1 MFTLKKRIFC
11 ISSIFYIGYVLFPL
25 IASIS
30 GVPIQVPSIIVFV
43 LLLFLFPNAFFNK
56 TFFWFLVYMF
66 VLFFYIICK
75 KPLTVGIGTVA
86 DTKKFVIEA
95 AFILPALSIGLVL
108 HYLEDEKLYRIISR
122 WSVLLL
128 YLSFLYILPILL
140 ANTNI
145 LRMPEDK
152 IDQDMVGSVS
162 LLPSYSLMHAYVFGL
177 PPICYAYKCIHS
189 RSRWLILGMVL
200 LHVYVIIQTYVTTS
214 LAIVFPFLLIFFL
227 YSERYR
233 SFTFLMFIFL
243 FAILYILFQAGVF
256 ISLID
261 FLFPYFQGTPVESK
275 LIDIKASMMVGEL
288 QGGTIDVRQNL
299 HDISWNSFFQN
310 PLWGTSIVG
319 RHSSLIDRLGGMGLF
334 AFIPFVMIIISFFR
348 QIVKLVDESLAKL
361 FLISGLIIIGLFLYM
376 KGLFGFE
383 GWLFLLVFL
392 PTVIIDVERNFK
404 EK

>member
-1 MFTLKKRIFC
+1 ML
-11 ISSIFYIGYVLFPL
+11 VLF
-25 IASIS
+25 IY
-30 GVPIQVPSIIVFV
+30 V
-43 LLLFLFPNAFFNK
+43 
-56 TFFWFLVYMF
+56 M
-66 VLFFYIICK
+66 CK
-75 KPLTVGIGTVA
+75 KPLTIGIGSVA
-86 DTKKFVIEA
+86 DTKKFIIEA

-108 HYLEDEKLYRIISR
+108 YYLKDEKLYRIISR
-122 WSVLLL
+122 WSISLL
-128 YLSFLYILPILL
+128 YLSFVYILPILL

-152 IDQDMVGSVS
+152 INQDMVGSLS

-177 PPICYAYKCIHS
+177 PPICYAFKCIHS
-189 RSRWLILGMVL
+189 KWRWGILAMIF
-200 LHVYVIIQTYVTTS
+200 LHVYVIVQTYVTTS
-214 LAIVFPFLLIFFL
+214 LAVVIPFLLIVFL
-227 YSERYR
+227 YNERYK
-233 SFTFLMFIFL
+233 SFTFLLYAFL
-243 FAILYILFQAGVF
+243 LAILYVLYQADFF

-275 LIDIKASMMVGEL
+275 LVDIKASMMVGEL

-334 AFIPFVMIIISFFR
+334 AFIPFVMIIISFF
-348 QIVKLVDESLAKL
+348 QQVVKLINDKLAKYFL
-361 FLISGLIIIGLFLYM
+361 FSGIIVIGIFLFM

-392 PTVIIDVERNFK
+392 PTVIIDVEK
-404 EK
+404 SL

>member
-1 MFTLKKRIFC
+1 MFTIKRRIFC

-30 GVPIQVPSIIVFV
+30 GVPVQVPSIIVFV
-43 LLLFLFPNAFFNK
+43 LLLFLFPNAFLNK
-56 TFFWFLVYMF
+56 TFFWFLIYML
-66 VLFFYIICK
+66 VLFIYVMCK
-75 KPLTVGIGTVA
+75 KPLTIGIGSVA
-86 DTKKFVIEA
+86 DTKKFIIEA

-108 HYLEDEKLYRIISR
+108 YYLKDEKLYRIISR
-122 WSVLLL
+122 WSISLL
-128 YLSFLYILPILL
+128 YLSFVYILPILL

-152 IDQDMVGSVS
+152 INQDMVGSLS

-177 PPICYAYKCIHS
+177 PPICYAFKCIHS
-189 RSRWLILGMVL
+189 KWRWGILAMIF
-200 LHVYVIIQTYVTTS
+200 LHVYVIVQTYVTTS
-214 LAIVFPFLLIFFL
+214 LAVVIPFLLIVFL
-227 YSERYR
+227 YNERYK
-233 SFTFLMFIFL
+233 SFTFLLYAFL
-243 FAILYILFQAGVF
+243 LAILYVLYQADFF

-275 LIDIKASMMVGEL
+275 LVDIKASMMVGEL

-334 AFIPFVMIIISFFR
+334 AFIPFVMIIISFF
-348 QIVKLVDESLAKL
+348 QQVVKLINDKLAKYFL
-361 FLISGLIIIGLFLYM
+361 FSGIIVIGIFLFM

-392 PTVIIDVERNFK
+392 PTVIIDVEK
-404 EK
+404 SL

>member
-1 MFTLKKRIFC
+1 MFTIKRRIFC

-30 GVPIQVPSIIVFV
+30 GVPVQVPSIIVFV
-43 LLLFLFPNAFFNK
+43 LLLFLFPNAFLNK
-56 TFFWFLVYMF
+56 TFFWFLIYML
-66 VLFFYIICK
+66 VLFIYVMCK
-75 KPLTVGIGTVA
+75 KPLTIGIGSVA
-86 DTKKFVIEA
+86 DTKKFIIEA

-108 HYLEDEKLYRIISR
+108 YYLKDEKLYRIISR
-122 WSVLLL
+122 WSISLL
-128 YLSFLYILPILL
+128 YLSFVYILPILL

-152 IDQDMVGSVS
+152 INQDMVGSLS

-177 PPICYAYKCIHS
+177 PPICYAFKCIHS
-189 RSRWLILGMVL
+189 KWRWGILAMIF
-200 LHVYVIIQTYVTTS
+200 LHVYVIVQTYVTTS
-214 LAIVFPFLLIFFL
+214 LSVVIPFLLIVFL
-227 YSERYR
+227 YNERYK
-233 SFTFLMFIFL
+233 SFTFLLYAFL
-243 FAILYILFQAGVF
+243 LAILYVLYQADFF

-275 LIDIKASMMVGEL
+275 LVDIKASMMVGEL

-334 AFIPFVMIIISFFR
+334 AFIPFVMIIISFF
-348 QIVKLVDESLAKL
+348 QQVVKLINDKLAKYFL
-361 FLISGLIIIGLFLYM
+361 FSGIIVIGIFLFM

-392 PTVIIDVERNFK
+392 PTVIIDVEK
-404 EK
+404 SL